1 MGTTIS
7 KRLSESNIELGKH
20 IDSAAT
26 EIMLNSSFEDMTK
39 LANEKH
45 CNYLVKQ
52 VADVFQKNK
61 DTIDLEL
68 LRKRLYSQK
77 LDQDSESKTKTP
89 EKRGKIHRFKILKKN
104 VYKYPNFMFYSRIC
118 FRVLSVL

>member
-1 MGTTIS
+1 MGATIS

-26 EIMLNSSFEDMTK
+26 EVILNSSFEDMAK

-45 CNYLVKQ
+45 CNHLVKQ
-52 VADVFQKNK
+52 FADVFQKNK

-77 LDQDSESKTKTP
+77 LDQDSESKESKIKMP
-89 EKRGKIHRFKILKKN
+89 KKQEKKKR
-104 VYKYPNFMFYSRIC
+104 YWNFMG
-118 FRVLSVL
+118 